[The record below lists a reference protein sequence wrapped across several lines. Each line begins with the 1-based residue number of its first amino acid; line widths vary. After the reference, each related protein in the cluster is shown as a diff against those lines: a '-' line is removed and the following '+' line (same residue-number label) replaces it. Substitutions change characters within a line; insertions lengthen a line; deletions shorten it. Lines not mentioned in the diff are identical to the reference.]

1 MTVRVTTGETK
12 FHVLFTGDSK
22 AISSFG
28 AVLSKSKNKF
38 MFNPDHAKNGRTLNP
53 GN

>member
-22 AISSFG
+22 AISSLE
-28 AVLSKSKNKF
+28 AVLSKVKVKTSSCSI
-38 MFNPDHAKNGRTLNP
+38 PTTPRTD
-53 GN
+53 GH